1 MKKISATIL
10 LLALATP
17 LSAETDYDRNNMI
30 RTRDI
35 TGANVYTTN
44 TDGNM
49 TWDINQSFDKI
60 DDKWNN
66 IGEIEDVVLDRD
78 GQMIGVI
85 AEVGGFLDIGDKHVF
100 IEIEGGVKLVP
111 VDDRNYS
118 LVTGGLSKDQLMERE
133 DLDEGFWD

>member
-1 MKKISATIL
+1 MRTTTATIL
-10 LLALATP
+10 LLAFASPLA
-17 LSAETDYDRNNMI
+17 AEADLNRADMI

-35 TGANVYTTN
+35 TGAEVYTTN
-44 TDGNM
+44 TDGSM
-49 TWDINQSFDKI
+49 AWHADQTFDKVE
-60 DDKWNN
+60 DSWDN
-66 IGEIEDVVLDRD
+66 IGEIEDVVLNRE

-100 IEIEGGVKLVP
+100 IEMDGVRLVP

-118 LVTGGLSKDQLMERE
+118 LVTGISKDQLMERK

>member
-1 MKKISATIL
+1 MRTITAASL
-10 LLALATP
+10 MLALTTP
-17 LSAETDYDRNNMI
+17 LMAETDYDRADMI

-35 TGANVYTTN
+35 TGAEVYTTN
-44 TDGNM
+44 TDGSM
-49 TWDINQSFDKI
+49 TWDAEQTFDKVEG
-60 DDKWNN
+60 DWDN

-100 IEIEGGVKLVP
+100 IEIDGIKLVP
-111 VDDRNYS
+111 VDDRSFS
-118 LVTGGLSKDQLMERE
+118 LVTGLSKDQLMERE

>member
-1 MKKISATIL
+1 MRTITAASL
-10 LLALATP
+10 MLALTTP
-17 LSAETDYDRNNMI
+17 LMAETDYDRADMI

-35 TGANVYTTN
+35 TGAEGYTTN
-44 TDGNM
+44 TDGSM
-49 TWDINQSFDKI
+49 TWDAEQTFDKVEG
-60 DDKWNN
+60 DWDN

-100 IEIEGGVKLVP
+100 IEIDGIKLVP
-111 VDDRNYS
+111 VDDRSFS
-118 LVTGGLSKDQLMERE
+118 LVTGLSKDQLMERE